1 MAEELSKARLRL
13 INGVNEALLKDL
25 IDGLRDAN
33 PPVLT
38 GREANEILQAHHVT
52 EDKTGLL
59 VDMVCNKGDLASAIM
74 VSILERKDINLAKH
88 LGFLQDQSASQQT
101 PRMELNQSNL
111 R

>member
-1 MAEELSKARLRL
+1 MAVELSKARLRL

-38 GREANEILQAHHVT
+38 GREANEILQAHRVT

-59 VDMVCNKGDLASAIM
+59 VDM
-74 VSILERKDINLAKH
+74 
-88 LGFLQDQSASQQT
+88 DQPASQQT
-101 PRMELNQSNL
+101 PPRMEFNESNL